1 MTGKL
6 RCFVAMAF
14 GHEDTD
20 SIYEQSIKPAIIE
33 AGLTPIRIDK
43 LVHNDRIDARIRSEI
58 EKADILIAD
67 LTYARPSVYWEAG
80 FAERVIP
87 VIYTCRADHFLVSPD
102 DKFGN
107 QKVHFDLANA
117 NIMQWVEKDH
127 KKFNKELLKRIN
139 FVAEGKR
146 EQKQNELLKKE
157 DRILFSKESQQ
168 GKILLVSFSIIAAL
182 QKLKYKQ
189 VVINDTQD
197 PMFNFPQKGADF
209 KNRIFWKVIENTG
222 VMISAFNCHST
233 MMNSDLRGAGYSG
246 IFQQFISLD
255 NQIYYDELPPN
266 LRKIAKSKI
275 KEIRFIKIIPVLNK
289 LSNERVQRYLPY
301 WKYTGFDEWYYYPHN
316 QKIGIKFSKEIVLIS
331 NIKSLY
337 EFNEVTQKI
346 LLKIEDNS
354 FPIK

>member
-1 MTGKL
+1 MTEKL

-87 VIYTCRADHFLVSPD
+87 VIYTCRVDHFIASPD

-117 NIMQWVEKDH
+117 NIVQWMEKDH
-127 KKFNKELLKRIN
+127 KKFNRELLKRIN
-139 FVAEGKR
+139 FVAEGKK

-157 DRILFSKESQQ
+157 NRLLFSKESQQ
-168 GKILLVSFSIIAAL
+168 EKIWHVSTSVIATL

-189 VVINDTQD
+189 VVINGTQD
-197 PMFNFPQKGADF
+197 PMLNFPQREAEY
-209 KNRIFWKVIENTG
+209 KNRIFWKVIGNTG
-222 VMISAFNCHST
+222 VIISAFNCRST
-233 MMNSDLRGAGYSG
+233 VMEFDLRDAGYNG
-246 IFQQFISLD
+246 IFQQFISLK
-255 NQIYYDELPPN
+255 NHISYDELPPN
-266 LRKIAKSKI
+266 IRKIAKSK
-275 KEIRFIKIIPVLNK
+275 K
-289 LSNERVQRYLPY
+289 L
-301 WKYTGFDEWYYYPHN
+301 D
-316 QKIGIKFSKEIVLIS
+316 
-331 NIKSLY
+331 SLR
-337 EFNEVTQKI
+337 
-346 LLKIEDNS
+346 
-354 FPIK
+354 